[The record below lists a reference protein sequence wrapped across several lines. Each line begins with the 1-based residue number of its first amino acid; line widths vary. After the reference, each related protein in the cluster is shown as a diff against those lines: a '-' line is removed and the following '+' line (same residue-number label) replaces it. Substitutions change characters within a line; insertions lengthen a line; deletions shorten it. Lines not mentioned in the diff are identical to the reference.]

1 MIVGSAAGRQ
11 LGHNSPMRILAVD
24 VGTGTQDILLFDSA
38 NAIENSV
45 QMVMP
50 SPTVI
55 ARDRVLAATAARRPV
70 VLTGVN
76 MGGGP
81 VTGAVRQHVERGL
94 AVFATPSAAE
104 TFDDDPAAVREMG
117 VEIVSEDEARA
128 VRNAVAVELKDLD
141 LGMVRR
147 SLAAFDVEAEWDA
160 LAVAV
165 FDHGNAP
172 PGYSD
177 RKFRF
182 NHLKQQV
189 RDGKRNPAAFAY
201 LADEVPGYLTRM
213 QAVIDVA
220 SRDDPGRP
228 MLMMDTAQA
237 AVLGSLEDPRVAAEP
252 RKVVANLGNEHTLG
266 FYMEQ
271 SSIMGIYE
279 HHTHVVG
286 RERLEDHLRRLVRGD
301 LDDDEVWGGQGH
313 GAIVI
318 EAAGTDPRFVSVI
331 GPMRGMLVGSSL
343 QPYFATPHGSMM
355 LAGPF
360 GLIRAWA
367 ERSPEWHDE
376 IAASLGVV
384 GERPGSDTHQH

>member
-1 MIVGSAAGRQ
+1 
-11 LGHNSPMRILAVD
+11 MRILAID
-24 VGTGTQDILLFDSA
+24 VGTGTQDILLFDSDR
-38 NAIENSV
+38 AIENSV

-55 ARDRVLAATAARRPV
+55 ARDRVLAATASRRPV

-81 VTGAVRQHVERGL
+81 VTGAVQQHVGQGL
-94 AVFATPSAAE
+94 AVFATPAAAE

-117 VEIVSEDEARA
+117 VEIVSEREARA
-128 VRNAVAVELKDLD
+128 VRDAVAVELRDLD
-141 LGMVRR
+141 LNMMRR

-182 NHLKQQV
+182 DHLKQQV
-189 RDGKRNPAAFAY
+189 HGGKRSPTAFAY

-213 QAVIDVA
+213 RAVVAVA
-220 SRDDPGRP
+220 SEDDPGRP
-228 MLMMDTAQA
+228 LLMMDTAQA

-266 FYMEQ
+266 FSMDH
-271 SSIMGIYE
+271 STITGIYE

-301 LDDDEVWGGQGH
+301 LDDDEVWSGQGH
-313 GAIVI
+313 GAVVI
-318 EAAGTDPRFVSVI
+318 EAAGAGTPFVSVI
-331 GPMRGMLVGSSL
+331 GPMRRMLEGSAL
-343 QPYFATPHGSMM
+343 RPYFATPHGSMM

-360 GLIRAWA
+360 GLVRAWA

-376 IAASLGVV
+376 VAAALGAD
-384 GERPGSDTHQH
+384 GGLPGPHTHSH